1 MTGDPLPA
9 SRTTRRAV
17 LASGGALLGAGCL
30 GGAGGGSGGSGG
42 SGNGNDDGG
51 GSGGG
56 APPLAD
62 HPVGQ
67 NLAAQPRLGPDP
79 AEATGV
85 IVAFEDPSC
94 PRCATFESET
104 VPKIRSK
111 LVAPGDAAYVVR
123 TVPLVYPWGEPAI
136 QALEATYARDA
147 DAFWALLTH
156 YFDEQDAFDPG
167 NVLDR
172 TATFLSAET
181 SVDAAAVVGDA
192 EDAAYDDAVQTDLA
206 AAEAA
211 DVSGTPTV
219 FLFRDGQYRTRV
231 TGSVSFNLVQQSL
244 GL

>member
-9 SRTTRRAV
+9 TRTTRRAV
-17 LASGGALLGAGCL
+17 LASGSALLGAGCL
-30 GGAGGGSGGSGG
+30 GGAGGGNGGESEGG
-42 SGNGNDDGG
+42 TGDGG

-94 PRCATFESET
+94 PRCATFESVT
-104 VPKIRSK
+104 VPKIRSE
-111 LVAPGDAAYVVR
+111 LVDPGDAAYVVR

-156 YFDEQDAFDPG
+156 YFDEQDAFDAG

-219 FLFRDGQYRTRV
+219 FLFRDGEYRTRV